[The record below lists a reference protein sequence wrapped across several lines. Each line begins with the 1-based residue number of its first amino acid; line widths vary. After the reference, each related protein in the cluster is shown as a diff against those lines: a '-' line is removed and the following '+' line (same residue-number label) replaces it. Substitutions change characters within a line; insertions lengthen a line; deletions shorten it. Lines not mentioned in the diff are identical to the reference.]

1 MTISV
6 NDGKTTP
13 QAHVFSQD
21 REQNGSQS
29 ALFVNRVG
37 TAGPMGWETIEESVT
52 LAKNAGGDHVRRSVL
67 KVPKIGIKDGAP
79 YVIGS
84 VRYFLTRASSQGCSS
99 EDDLADADAIAANW
113 LANATVKPLSK
124 KLAPIVG

>member
-6 NDGKTTP
+6 NDGKATP

-21 REQNGSQS
+21 REQNGQQP
-29 ALFVNRVG
+29 ALFVNRTG
-37 TAGPMGWETIEESVT
+37 TAGPMGWETMEESVALSKT
-52 LAKNAGGDHVRRSVL
+52 AGGDHVRRTVL
-67 KVPKIGIKDGAP
+67 KIPKIGIKDGAP

-84 VRYFLTRASSQGCSS
+84 VRYFLTRASSQGCSG
-99 EDDLADADAIAANW
+99 EDDLADADAMAANW
-113 LANATVKPLSK
+113 LSHAAVKPLSK